1 MGIVNAVDI
10 CKYPQHFNRLLLIA
24 MNKYVLFL
32 IFIFSCIGCGET
44 NEQDANTIEGN
55 TDTSQITIAP
65 VTNLKAKITQNP
77 NELYLTWT
85 NPITVT
91 NILGVEIYYKQKGSN
106 DEKRVNT
113 IQKGEGYVL
122 RLTSAEPY
130 FISVVVVDNYGR
142 KSERVTITA
151 IPSNKGVPL
160 ADSCTY
166 VLIEQFMDKTK
177 GTFWVSPQ
185 NISGN
190 SANTYIYW
198 QQAHAIDVVLYSY
211 ERIKD
216 NNPILAATYK
226 EYFERWFQ
234 NHGNNY
240 HHDNNDPTG
249 FSNPYTDDMCWIG
262 LTLLRMSEVLDDN
275 KFADTAKRLYDTY
288 IITRKWTD
296 DKGTGLPWNNENNSN
311 GRSRNICTNAP
322 GALMATKLYKKYNED
337 KYLSDAKILHKFA
350 YDNNYLTLG
359 DGRIEEP
366 PLTYTQGTYGE
377 ASRQLYH
384 ITNEKYYLTCAEKVI
399 SYVTTSDRCL
409 TNGILRNEGQSM
421 DQSIFKAVLI
431 PYIVNL
437 ALDEAANSTL
447 RQNLILFLRKN
458 AETLSANLIRGTYP
472 EMYCNYYWGS
482 IFTGNIASMG
492 AQASGASLLEGVLRL
507 NTALGNN

>member
-1 MGIVNAVDI
+1 M
-10 CKYPQHFNRLLLIA
+10 
-24 MNKYVLFL
+24 
-32 IFIFSCIGCGET
+32 
-44 NEQDANTIEGN
+44 
-55 TDTSQITIAP
+55 
-65 VTNLKAKITQNP
+65 
-77 NELYLTWT
+77 
-85 NPITVT
+85 
-91 NILGVEIYYKQKGSN
+91 LGVEIYYKQKGSN

-160 ADSCTY
+160 ANSCTY

-322 GALMATKLYKKYNED
+322 GALMAAKLYKNTM
-337 KYLSDAKILHKFA
+337 KI
-350 YDNNYLTLG
+350 
-359 DGRIEEP
+359 
-366 PLTYTQGTYGE
+366 
-377 ASRQLYH
+377 
-384 ITNEKYYLTCAEKVI
+384 
-399 SYVTTSDRCL
+399 
-409 TNGILRNEGQSM
+409 
-421 DQSIFKAVLI
+421 SI
-431 PYIVNL
+431 Y
-437 ALDEAANSTL
+437 
-447 RQNLILFLRKN
+447 Q
-458 AETLSANLIRGTYP
+458 
-472 EMYCNYYWGS
+472 M
-482 IFTGNIASMG
+482 
-492 AQASGASLLEGVLRL
+492 L
-507 NTALGNN
+507 NTS

>member
-91 NILGVEIYYKQKGSN
+91 NMLGVEIYYKQKGSN

-198 QQAHAIDVVLYSY
+198 QQAHAIDVVYILMNVSKIIILYWL
-211 ERIKD
+211 RHIK
-216 NNPILAATYK
+216 NILK
-226 EYFERWFQ
+226 
-234 NHGNNY
+234 
-240 HHDNNDPTG
+240 DG
-249 FSNPYTDDMCWIG
+249 FKIMEII
-262 LTLLRMSEVLDDN
+262 
-275 KFADTAKRLYDTY
+275 
-288 IITRKWTD
+288 IITT
-296 DKGTGLPWNNENNSN
+296 TTILQAFQIHILMICVGL
-311 GRSRNICTNAP
+311 
-322 GALMATKLYKKYNED
+322 
-337 KYLSDAKILHKFA
+337 
-350 YDNNYLTLG
+350 
-359 DGRIEEP
+359 
-366 PLTYTQGTYGE
+366 
-377 ASRQLYH
+377 
-384 ITNEKYYLTCAEKVI
+384 V
-399 SYVTTSDRCL
+399 
-409 TNGILRNEGQSM
+409 
-421 DQSIFKAVLI
+421 
-431 PYIVNL
+431 
-437 ALDEAANSTL
+437 
-447 RQNLILFLRKN
+447 
-458 AETLSANLIRGTYP
+458 
-472 EMYCNYYWGS
+472 
-482 IFTGNIASMG
+482 
-492 AQASGASLLEGVLRL
+492 
-507 NTALGNN
+507 

>member
-1 MGIVNAVDI
+1 
-10 CKYPQHFNRLLLIA
+10 
-24 MNKYVLFL
+24 MNKYALLLL
-32 IFIFSCIGCGET
+32 IFIFSCVGCGQT
-44 NEQDANTIEGN
+44 NDQEANTQEDN
-55 TDTSQITIAP
+55 ANTSQITIPP

-85 NPITVT
+85 NPSTVT
-91 NILGVEIYYKQKGSN
+91 NMAGVEIYYKKEGSD
-106 DEKRVNT
+106 DEKKVST
-113 IQKGEGYVL
+113 LQKGEGYVL
-122 RLTSAEPY
+122 QLASAELY
-130 FISVVVVDNYGR
+130 SISVIVVDNYGR
-142 KSERVTITA
+142 KSERATITA
-151 IPSNKGVPL
+151 TPSSKGVPL

-177 GTFWVSPQ
+177 GTFWVSPK

-216 NNPILAATYK
+216 NNPTLAATYK
-226 EYFERWFQ
+226 EYIERWFQ

-240 HHDNNDPTG
+240 HHDSSDLTG

-262 LTLLRMSEVLDDN
+262 LTLLRMSEVLGDN
-275 KFADTAKRLYDTY
+275 KFADAAKKLYDTY

-322 GALMATKLYKKYNED
+322 GSLMAAKLYKKYNEN
-337 KYLSDAKILHKFA
+337 KYLLDAKTLHKFA

-359 DGRIEEP
+359 DGRMEEP
-366 PLTYTQGTYGE
+366 PLSYTQGTYGE
-377 ASRQLYH
+377 ASRILYH

-399 SYVTTSDRCL
+399 SYATSSGRCL
-409 TNGILRNEGQSM
+409 NNGILRDEGSSM

-431 PYIVNL
+431 PYAVNL
-437 ALDEAANSTL
+437 ALDEAVNNTT
-447 RQNLILFLRKN
+447 RQSLILFLRKN
-458 AETLSANLIRGTYP
+458 AEILSANLVRGAYP

-482 IFTGNIASMG
+482 KFTGNIASMG

-507 NTALGNN
+507 NAALGNN